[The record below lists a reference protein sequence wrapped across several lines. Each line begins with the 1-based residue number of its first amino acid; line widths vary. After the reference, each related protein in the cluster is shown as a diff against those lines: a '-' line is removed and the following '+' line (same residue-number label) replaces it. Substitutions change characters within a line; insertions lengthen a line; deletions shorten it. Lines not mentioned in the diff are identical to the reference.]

1 MSIPIPRVDLNGIG
15 SDYVRSRKIKYP
27 IEGSLSFQSNVSN
40 YETGFVSGLLANEEK
55 YAFSFICKNI
65 DQNYASILRFKDLI
79 LNDFSYSMEVNENMQ
94 YSCSFS
100 FPINDSKDFNFWAT
114 EFRDTKVFDSSNNVI
129 NQTSTDIP
137 GHWQRGDLDAARLE
151 LGTAASSIGSEAFSG
166 CSNITGGLTI
176 PDFTD
181 NIGEAAFKDCN
192 GFEGDLYI
200 HDSMPEIGKQIFYDC
215 SGFDGSLYL
224 GESLSSIGREA
235 FYNCTGLNGN
245 LVVPNGISTIGREAF
260 ANCSGFKSSLTI
272 LLMIQI
278 LISFLI
284 LMFY

>member
-1 MSIPIPRVDLNGIG
+1 
-15 SDYVRSRKIKYP
+15 
-27 IEGSLSFQSNVSN
+27 
-40 YETGFVSGLLANEEK
+40 
-55 YAFSFICKNI
+55 
-65 DQNYASILRFKDLI
+65 
-79 LNDFSYSMEVNENMQ
+79 MQ

-272 LLMIQI
+272 AKQSVTTIGSDVFSGCQ
-278 LISFLI
+278 FNELI
-284 LMFY
+284 LDQSTNIVNDTFVFSYFLYL